1 MSLSQ
6 FITNKVMGIDDTLED
21 SYTYSDK
28 DSKYIGI
35 LFIVGILLEILT
47 RLNIRSLKTVL
58 GNIYWILVAVYG
70 GIALLLMVIIST
82 MKRENILKKRE
93 DLIQVYEI
101 LQKLV
106 DKKGEGLDFNNVP
119 FELGYKY
126 GEIQKISVQ
135 VDPVSFTGG
144 DKLLIPI
151 VGQLDNF
158 LPTFKWNYSTSRLNE
173 RILEFIGEDKPPTIA
188 RWPGSW
194 LRYFRFMPM
203 GIAGKG
209 EVGFKPDSIPKGEE
223 GRSQFIDENGN
234 PIPGILD
241 MPNAPQGMVSGAPLG
256 LDTIIPT
263 TKGYKTMETIAIG
276 DEVFDINNKPV
287 KVLGKSE
294 VNYNPDKVYK
304 LEFLSHSFHPES
316 ITVISDSIHRF
327 PKVVGDHQWS
337 MTTAEELKVGDNV
350 LTNKDYCYGLY
361 KKEEIEKQPVQC
373 ILVDSD
379 EHLFLITDESHMYK
393 EWKGGNSYPYEA
405 VYTRNTGGGKA
416 IWVEQEIEE

>member
-234 PIPGILD
+234 PIPGVLD
-241 MPNAPQGMVSGAPLG
+241 MPNAPQGMVSGA
-256 LDTIIPT
+256 
-263 TKGYKTMETIAIG
+263 
-276 DEVFDINNKPV
+276 
-287 KVLGKSE
+287 
-294 VNYNPDKVYK
+294 
-304 LEFLSHSFHPES
+304 
-316 ITVISDSIHRF
+316 
-327 PKVVGDHQWS
+327 
-337 MTTAEELKVGDNV
+337 
-350 LTNKDYCYGLY
+350 
-361 KKEEIEKQPVQC
+361 
-373 ILVDSD
+373 
-379 EHLFLITDESHMYK
+379 
-393 EWKGGNSYPYEA
+393 
-405 VYTRNTGGGKA
+405 TGGGKSVA
-416 IWVEQEIEE
+416 VQNIIMHCIEHSDKIALGLIDPKNVEFAGYNGMKGIVGVATNTLESVELLRIARQVMLKRNREMSKMGIKNIGEYRPQHKTDKVFITGREYNENDLIRVRIDGQEQQMTAKELVEYLNED